1 MSKFTELPN
10 VWIQLPDGRKLSA
23 RIWLPLDAQKSP
35 VPAILEYLPYRKR
48 DGTAPRDESTYPVF
62 AAAGYAGVQLA
73 RLKHDRFSWDPQKF
87 SFLYQ
92 WLRSDFASTESDDRW
107 WQW

>member
-1 MSKFTELPN
+1 MFGVDHNEIYASRLH
-10 VWIQLPDGRKLSA
+10 
-23 RIWLPLDAQKSP
+23 
-35 VPAILEYLPYRKR
+35 
-48 DGTAPRDESTYPVF
+48 